1 MTSTDVSTADLRI
14 EVIDNPKDLEAAY
27 ELPCL
32 CFGEQTKDGVWMH
45 FNPGWDT
52 SEGKAAAV
60 ERLYQRFSKVT
71 KDKEGRPNTIFL
83 KASVQ
88 AGPNGQNEIVGYA
101 IWCQLSMVE
110 GYGDRPSFFED
121 AESIYPGNTKEQR
134 YAIQLDRSVFALRR
148 EAVKEKE
155 SASPPALFVLD
166 LCVVKPEF
174 QGRGIAKK
182 LVQWGLDEAQRRGR
196 LECAMEASVM
206 GRHVYSK
213 LGFQNMGQ
221 IQFVVDEEFVSR
233 ERPDHIWMRTG
244 NVRAG

>member
-1 MTSTDVSTADLRI
+1 MLSTDVSAADLRI
-14 EVIDNPKDLEAAY
+14 EVIDNPRDLEAAY
-27 ELPCL
+27 EVPCV
-32 CFGEQTKDGVWMH
+32 CFGEQTKDTFWMH

-52 SEGKAAAV
+52 PEGKAAAV
-60 ERLYQRFSKVT
+60 ERLRQRFSKVT

-83 KASVQ
+83 KASVPT
-88 AGPNGQNEIVGYA
+88 GPNGQYDIVGYA
-101 IWCQLSMVE
+101 IWLQLSMVE

-121 AESIYPGNTKEQR
+121 AGSIYPGNIKEQR
-134 YAIQLDRSVFALRR
+134 YAIQLNRSEFALRHG
-148 EAVKEKE
+148 AVKEKE

-182 LVQWGLDEAQRRGR
+182 LVQWGLDEAQRRGG
-196 LECAMEASVM
+196 LECAMEATVM
-206 GRHVYSK
+206 GRSVYSK
-213 LGFQNMGQ
+213 LGFQNAGQ

-244 NVRAG
+244 NVGA